1 MGLALL
7 LSPGL
12 IPESESHPRVSR
24 GDNTTGYTAWRL
36 PVRTRVLLLHYY
48 GVSRRYQLVL
58 RENKNVYEMFKVGLR
73 EISKYKYEK
82 LSH

>member
-24 GDNTTGYTAWRL
+24 GDNTTGSTAPGGCQCSEDNGL
-36 PVRTRVLLLHYY
+36 TVTLFV
-48 GVSRRYQLVL
+48 VSRRYQLVL
-58 RENKNVYEMFKVGLR
+58 KETKMS
-73 EISKYKYEK
+73 SKCSK
-82 LSH
+82 LV